1 MGLDRVDTQ
10 DVFVPS
16 DAGLDELK
24 GGATS
29 LPAAAIE
36 LLVLF
41 DGKASLGE
49 VSGRVPSL
57 TYEAARALAQ
67 KLATDG
73 YLELARPEP
82 DVSIDFSYFFGNPPP
97 PPPVA
102 GALLEAGK
110 EADGGLTALSLD
122 GYYVS
127 IARRAAE
134 KRKPAA
140 GGASKNY
147 SVLAVE
153 DDPELQRA
161 LKFLLMSEGFEPR
174 VAGNREEIVA
184 ALRQLPSPDM
194 ILLDVM
200 LPDTNGF
207 DILAKLHSHPALKE
221 VPVIML
227 TGKATREDVMRGL
240 AGGAAGYITKPFD
253 PEILI
258 RGVRAVLGLA

>member
-16 DAGLDELK
+16 NVGYEELK
-24 GGATS
+24 CGATS
-29 LPAAAIE
+29 LSAEAIE

-49 VSGRVPSL
+49 VSGRVPGLS
-57 TYEAARALAQ
+57 YADARALAQ

-73 YLELARPEP
+73 YLELARPEL
-82 DVSIDFSYFFGNPPP
+82 DVSIDFSYFFGNQPVLPP
-97 PPPVA
+97 A
-102 GALLEAGK
+102 EGALLAAGK
-110 EADGGLTALSLD
+110 EAEGGVKALSLD

-134 KRKPAA
+134 KRAPAA
-140 GGASKNY
+140 GGSYA
-147 SVLAVE
+147 VLAVE

-161 LKFLLMSEGFEPR
+161 LKFLLTAEGFQPR

-184 ALRQLPSPDM
+184 ALRQLPSPDV

-207 DILAKLHSHPALKE
+207 DILVKLRSHPALKS

-227 TGKATREDVMRGL
+227 TVKATREDVMRGL

-258 RGVRAVLGLA
+258 RGVQAVLGLA

>member
-1 MGLDRVDTQ
+1 MSLDRVDTQ

-16 DAGLDELK
+16 DAGFDELK

-49 VSGRVPSL
+49 VSGRVPGL
-57 TYEAARALAQ
+57 AYEAARTLVQ

-73 YLELARPEP
+73 YLELARPEL
-82 DVSIDFSYFFGNPPP
+82 DVNIDFSYFFGSTPALVPPE
-97 PPPVA
+97 
-102 GALLEAGK
+102 GTLLAAGK
-110 EADGGLTALSLD
+110 EADGGVTALSLD

-134 KRKPAA
+134 KRQPAA
-140 GGASKNY
+140 GAGSKIY

-153 DDPELQRA
+153 DDLELQRA

-207 DILAKLHSHPALKE
+207 DILAKLHSHPALKS

-240 AGGAAGYITKPFD
+240 AGGASGYITKPFD
-253 PEILI
+253 NEILI
-258 RGVRAVLGLA
+258 RGVRAVLGLT

>member
-1 MGLDRVDTQ
+1 MSLDKVDTQ

-29 LPAAAIE
+29 LPAGAIE

-41 DGKASLGE
+41 DGKASLGA
-49 VSGRVPSL
+49 VASRVPGL
-57 TYEAARALAQ
+57 AYEAARALAQ

-73 YLELARPEP
+73 YLELARPEL
-82 DVSIDFSYFFGNPPP
+82 DVSIDFSYFFGNQPAPDP
-97 PPPVA
+97 TE
-102 GALLEAGK
+102 GALLEAGN
-110 EADGGLTALSLD
+110 EAEGGVTALSLN

-134 KRKPAA
+134 KRSPAA
-140 GGASKNY
+140 GGGKSY
-147 SVLAVE
+147 SVLAIE

-207 DILAKLHSHPALKE
+207 DILAKLHAHPALKT

-253 PEILI
+253 NEILI
-258 RGVRAVLGLA
+258 RGVRAVLGLS